1 MADVK
6 LEHKQSLSRED
17 AAVWLHALS
26 RAFTHGGDVEL
37 PVGEGG
43 KVGLHLPERVEAEF
57 EVEVDGDE
65 VQVEIEFTWSTARHD
80 DDGQEGAQPGGEERD
95 EQ

>member
-65 VQVEIEFTWSTARHD
+65 IEVEVEFKWSTARP
-80 DDGQEGAQPGGEERD
+80 EAEE
-95 EQ
+95 ESSSTSGT